1 MAFIIK
7 SVLKFAESCDDGP
20 FQVQPGTCNT
30 EKTNEEVRI
39 VLLGRTGSG
48 KSATGNTISNDRF
61 FQSVCGYRAVTT
73 RCCSKYTIRF
83 GRNIQVVD
91 TPSFFDLFGED
102 KTVQNEF
109 VKSIALTSP
118 GPHCFLLVMELRRIT
133 EENVHNIGSFFD
145 TFGNDVFRYIIVV
158 FTRKDILDCENTE
171 ILEFVKN
178 TPLGFQQF
186 MKKCNDRCIA
196 FNNRACGAEN
206 ESQVY
211 HLLLMIDGINRQN
224 NGHCFVN
231 DMFVVAEEI
240 MLRRQKQIENE
251 RREKRDL
258 EVNEIKRK
266 MEQRYHDMDE
276 RNLETNKELQLLNDK
291 YDQLVNPREEVRNQ
305 VQANDK
311 FIPYPSKQETTSL
324 MSIIQLMFKRIF
336 NPPKR

>member
-1 MAFIIK
+1 M
-7 SVLKFAESCDDGP
+7 
-20 FQVQPGTCNT
+20 
-30 EKTNEEVRI
+30 
-39 VLLGRTGSG
+39 
-48 KSATGNTISNDRF
+48 TGNTILNDRF
-61 FQSVCGYRAVTT
+61 FKRGYGYRSVNT
-73 RCCSKYTIRF
+73 RCCSKNAIRF

-91 TPSFFDLFGED
+91 TPSFFDSFGDD

-118 GPHCFLLVMELRRIT
+118 GPHCFLLVMTVGRII
-133 EENVHNIGSFFD
+133 EEEVHNINSFFH
-145 TFGNDVFRYIIVV
+145 TFGNDVFRFIIVV
-158 FTRKDILDCENTE
+158 FTGKDHLDCENTE

-178 TPLGFQQF
+178 TPVGFQQF

-206 ESQVY
+206 ESQVN
-211 HLLLMIDGINRQN
+211 HLFLMIDEINRQN

-231 DMFVVAEEI
+231 DMFVVVEES

-251 RREKRDL
+251 RREKWDL

-276 RNLETNKELQLLNDK
+276 RNLETNKELQLLNNK
-291 YDQLVNPREEVRNQ
+291 YDQLVNPREEVRNE
-305 VQANDK
+305 VQANDQ

-324 MSIIQLMFKRIF
+324 MSIIQFMFKRIF
-336 NPPKR
+336 IPPKR

>member
-1 MAFIIK
+1 M
-7 SVLKFAESCDDGP
+7 
-20 FQVQPGTCNT
+20 
-30 EKTNEEVRI
+30 
-39 VLLGRTGSG
+39 
-48 KSATGNTISNDRF
+48 
-61 FQSVCGYRAVTT
+61 
-73 RCCSKYTIRF
+73 
-83 GRNIQVVD
+83 
-91 TPSFFDLFGED
+91 
-102 KTVQNEF
+102 QNEF

-171 ILEFVKN
+171 ILEFVKT

-196 FNNRACGAEN
+196 FNNRARGAEK

-211 HLLLMIDGINRQN
+211 HLLLMIDEINRQN

-305 VQANDK
+305 VQANDQ